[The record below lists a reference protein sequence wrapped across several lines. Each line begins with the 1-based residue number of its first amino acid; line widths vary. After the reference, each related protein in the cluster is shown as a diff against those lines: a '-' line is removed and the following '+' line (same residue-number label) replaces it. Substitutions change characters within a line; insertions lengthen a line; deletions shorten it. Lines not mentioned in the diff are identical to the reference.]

1 MGLKEI
7 VDNNSYPIIFVG
19 SGMSKRYLKDS
30 ESWEELLQS
39 YWERLNSDTP
49 FYSELHDIS
58 KKYSALTQDEQEFRA
73 NTEIAAIIQKNFD
86 DKFYSGELNVDGLT
100 PKEAYTKKISPFKF
114 DLSNHFTK
122 KKLREDIN
130 PEEYSQF
137 KILLSKAKI
146 IVTTNYDQLIESCLQ
161 QQTEH
166 MPKVFVGQNGF
177 FDETDNWSELY
188 KIHGSVSEPNS
199 LVITH
204 KDYENYDNR
213 SILISAKILSTMIS
227 SPIVFLGYSLTDRN
241 VRKLLSDFSS
251 QLPREDTRK
260 SANRILIIEYKKERA
275 TLKESI
281 INDRSLDF
289 TYTSIQTDNYTQ
301 LFTQLNE
308 IDQGATPLEV
318 RKYNSLIKKLVEDS
332 GRQGKLES
340 VLVSAENLDKIDDQI
355 NQGRHIVV
363 ALGDSKY
370 IYVYPDLLSYIK
382 DYFLNTNNYLPAVAL
397 SFAAHDNNK
406 KTKIPFAKYWNNVD
420 LTTLKLPNNDLVKLR
435 NKIEEYPNIDTIIN
449 SVGQYD
455 QIEFNNLEQILTK
468 FPQKA
473 TKCISLITYN
483 LKRIPKDELSDY
495 IKNTALPGFE
505 NAVKENTSLK
515 TAYRK
520 LFVGYDF
527 LINGNFNQ

>member
-1 MGLKEI
+1 MSLKEI

-19 SGMSKRYLKDS
+19 SGMSKRYLKNS

-39 YWERLNSDTP
+39 YWERLNTETS
-49 FYSELHDIS
+49 FYSKLHDIS
-58 KKYSALTQDEQEFRA
+58 KKYSTLSRDEQEFRA
-73 NTEIAAIIQKNFD
+73 NTEIATIIQKDFD
-86 DKFYSGELNVDGLT
+86 DKFYRGEMTVNGLT
-100 PKEAYTKKISPFKF
+100 DKDAYTKKISPFKF
-114 DLSNHFTK
+114 DLSNSFRTQE
-122 KKLREDIN
+122 LREDIDH
-130 PEEYSQF
+130 EEYNQF
-137 KILLSKAKI
+137 KVLLSKAKI
-146 IVTTNYDQLIESCLQ
+146 IVTTNYDQLIELCLQ
-161 QQTEH
+161 KQTGH
-166 MPKVFVGQNGF
+166 MPKIFVGQNGF

-188 KIHGSVSEPNS
+188 KIHGSISNPNS
-199 LVITH
+199 LIITQ

-260 SANRILIIEYKKERA
+260 SANRILVVEYKKKVS
-275 TLKESI
+275 TLRESI

-289 TYTSIQTDNYTQ
+289 TYTSIQTDNYHQ
-301 LFTQLNE
+301 LFTQLNK

-318 RKYNSLIKKLVEDS
+318 RKYNSLIKKIVEDS
-332 GRQGKLES
+332 GKKGDLES

-420 LTTLKLPNNDLVKLR
+420 LATLKLPNDDLKKLKD
-435 NKIEEYPNIDTIIN
+435 KINCYPTLDSIIGSIGKYDRIDFQSIDDIRARSFKSMRFI
-449 SVGQYD
+449 SV
-455 QIEFNNLEQILTK
+455 
-468 FPQKA
+468 
-473 TKCISLITYN
+473 ITYN
-483 LKRIPKDELSDY
+483 LKHIDKSELNNY
-495 IKNTALPGFE
+495 ILSEALPGFE
-505 NAVKENTSLK
+505 STIKDKTNLK

-520 LFVGYDF
+520 LFVGYDL
-527 LINGNFNQ
+527 LIHGNFLQ